1 MPSELKTCA
10 YSKCELGEDN
20 TRKKFYGTK
29 SAMYCCP
36 KHGTYQ
42 RRLKEKN
49 GVVVANADAVDHLK
63 IKHNT
68 VETVVDGIRVITPS
82 FPDLE

>member
-10 YSKCELGEDN
+10 YSKCELGDN
-20 TRKKFYGTK
+20 QTRKKFYGTK

-42 RRLKEKN
+42 RRLKEKSN
-49 GVVVANADAVDHLK
+49 D
-63 IKHNT
+63 
-68 VETVVDGIRVITPS
+68 
-82 FPDLE
+82 